1 MAPSSNFSYHVAG
14 PLIIQASCGTS
25 NAVVP
30 VGTCRD
36 GAELLFR
43 PFTHDIKHDGA
54 GGPEG
59 DAAEIIF
66 LNYSVEVR
74 CQFVPYSGLYVNR
87 LRAMS
92 ANNNSGTEGV
102 MVAPGTLFGAST
114 NLPSITFTVSSAREV
129 DGGWTFNTCQV
140 VAPGHGKWGVTETMP
155 DFGFRA
161 INYIAAD
168 SYRTAGSIVG
178 NVLYVRS

>member
-1 MAPSSNFSYHVAG
+1 MAPATTFSYHIGG
-14 PLIIQASCGTS
+14 PQLVQSNLGAS
-25 NAVVP
+25 NAYVP
-30 VGTCRD
+30 VGECRD

-59 DAAEIIF
+59 DAAEVIF

-74 CQFVPYSGLYVNR
+74 CQFVPYAGTYVNK
-87 LRAMS
+87 LRTYS
-92 ANNNSGTEGV
+92 AANGGVDGV
-102 MVAPGTLFGAST
+102 MVTPGSLFGV
-114 NLPSITFTVSSAREV
+114 NGFLPAIRLTVTSGSDV

-140 VAPGHGKWGVTETMP
+140 VAPGHMKVGVTESMP

-161 INYIAAD
+161 INYQAVD
-168 SYRTAGSIVG
+168 TYRTVGSIVG
-178 NVLYVRS
+178 NVLYVRA

>member
-1 MAPSSNFSYHVAG
+1 
-14 PLIIQASCGTS
+14 
-25 NAVVP
+25 
-30 VGTCRD
+30 VGECRD

-59 DAAEIIF
+59 DAAEVIQ

-74 CQFVPYSGLYVNR
+74 CQLVPYSGTYVNK

-92 ANNNSGTEGV
+92 ANNGAGTEGV
-102 MVAPGTLFGAST
+102 MVAPGTLFGASS
-114 NLPSITFTVSSAREV
+114 NLPSIKFTSNATYEV
-129 DGGWTFNTCQV
+129 DGGWTFSTCQV

-161 INYIAAD
+161 INYQAAD
-168 SYRTAGSIVG
+168 TYRTAGSIVG
-178 NVLYVRS
+178 NVLYVRG